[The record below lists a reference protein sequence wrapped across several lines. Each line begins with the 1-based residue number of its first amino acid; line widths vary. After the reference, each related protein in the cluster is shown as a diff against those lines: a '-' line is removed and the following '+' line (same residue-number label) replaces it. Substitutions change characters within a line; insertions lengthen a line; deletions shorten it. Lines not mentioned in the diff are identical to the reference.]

1 MGESKW
7 ISDLEIAVLL
17 VDDERE
23 NRELVS
29 TILDLCG
36 YESIQAGSGA
46 EALQLLTENPV
57 DIILLDIMMPD
68 MDGYEFCRQLKQSKN
83 LTHIPIIMLT
93 ALVDEA
99 SRRKSFEVGA
109 NDFISKP
116 FKMDD
121 LIGKIEKQVRDVQG
135 GT

>member
-1 MGESKW
+1 MNQSKW
-7 ISDLEIAVLL
+7 ISDLETAVLL
-17 VDDERE
+17 VDDDKD

-68 MDGYEFCRQLKQSKN
+68 MDGYEFCRQLKHSKN
-83 LTHIPIIMLT
+83 LAHIPIIMLT
-93 ALVDEA
+93 ALVDEE
-99 SRRKSFEVGA
+99 SRKKSFDVGA

-116 FKMDD
+116 FKMDI
-121 LIGKIEKQVRDVQG
+121 LVGKIEELVKNV
-135 GT
+135 

>member
-1 MGESKW
+1 MDHSKW

-17 VDDERE
+17 VDDDEG

-29 TILDLCG
+29 RILDLCG
-36 YESIQAGSGA
+36 YESIQANSGA
-46 EALQLLTENPV
+46 KALELLVNNAV

-83 LTHIPIIMLT
+83 LSHIPIIMLT
-93 ALVDEA
+93 ALIDEE
-99 SRRKSFEVGA
+99 SRQKSFRVGA

-121 LIGKIEKQVRDVQG
+121 LVSKIERLVKKV
-135 GT
+135 

>member
-1 MGESKW
+1 MDQSKW

-17 VDDERE
+17 VDDDGG

-29 TILDLCG
+29 KILDLCG
-36 YESIQAGSGA
+36 YESIQASSGA
-46 EALQLLTENPV
+46 KALQLLAENPV

-83 LTHIPIIMLT
+83 LAHIPIIMLT
-93 ALVDEA
+93 ALVDEE
-99 SRRKSFEVGA
+99 SRQKSFAVGA

-116 FKMDD
+116 FKMDV
-121 LIGKIEKQVRDVQG
+121 LVGKIEELVKKV
-135 GT
+135 